1 MIICHVYVSKT
12 LKVYVVLFFFIIG
25 GIQYFLMHLP
35 VLSILVM
42 VGGDTSMLHTV
53 GMLIC

>member
-25 GIQYFLMHLP
+25 GI
-35 VLSILVM
+35 LSDAFTCTVYIGD
-42 VGGDTSMLHTV
+42 GG
-53 GMLIC
+53 G